1 MIYKITMAKKNEV
14 RNQNKRVRIHPSMI
28 INPKQKKFINKSW
41 IQIEESDFINIY
53 NNLISPVL
61 IIYEQKA

>member
-28 INPKQKKFINKSW
+28 INPKQKKFINKS
-41 IQIEESDFINIY
+41 
-53 NNLISPVL
+53 
-61 IIYEQKA
+61 